1 MGART
6 DPVALG
12 RQAAASGDWP
22 RAFELLS
29 AVDPSALAAED
40 LETLADAAWWVFDL
54 HESIRVRQAAYAAF
68 AAEGDD
74 ARAGAI
80 AARLAIDHFSR
91 GHVSVGSG
99 WLAKAHRHLDDLA
112 ECPEQG
118 MLWTIEATVLRYTG
132 DLDGSIALAERAAAL
147 ARRMHRGNLHAMSIH
162 TVGMALIEAGEV
174 PKGMRLLDEAMTSV
188 LANELD
194 AYLTGVVYCNV
205 IGVCLEIEDL
215 RRASEWSAAARDWC
229 DSIAG
234 GSPFHAFCRVN
245 RAHVA
250 RLSGAWDEAEAEAA
264 IAAEELQR
272 LDGGDD
278 ASALSELGEIR
289 RRRGDLVGSAA
300 AYDQA
305 RAMGADPQPGY
316 ALLLF
321 AKGRER
327 EAAAALRSARERP
340 LTAPQRA
347 HVLAASVDVELAC
360 DDLAGARICAAELRE
375 IATVAASPALA
386 AMNDHAEGVLAL
398 ASEDPKAALGPLR
411 RARDAWAVI
420 RMPYEHARS
429 RQMLGVAMRADGDE
443 DGGDQELRAAKTTFE
458 RLGAQ
463 LDASAVDALLG
474 SPDRL
479 PDGLTSREVE
489 VLRLV
494 ASGKTNRDIAV
505 ELVLSEHTIGR
516 HLQNIYGKIQV
527 NTRAAATAYAFEHQL
542 A

>member
-1 MGART
+1 MGVRT

-29 AVDPSALAAED
+29 AVELNSLEAED
-40 LETLADAAWWVFDL
+40 LDTLADAAWWIFDL
-54 HESIRVRQAAYAAF
+54 HESIRLRQRAYAAF
-68 AAEGDD
+68 AAEGAD

-91 GHVSVGSG
+91 GNVSVGGG
-99 WLAKAHRHLDDLA
+99 WLAKGHRHLDDLS

-118 MLWTIEATVLRYTG
+118 MLWTIEATVLRYAG
-132 DLDGSIALAERAAAL
+132 DLDGSVALAERAAGL
-147 ARRMHRGNLHAMSIH
+147 ARRLHLGNMHAMSIH
-162 TVGMALIEAGEV
+162 TVGMALIAAGDV
-174 PKGMRLLDEAMTSV
+174 PEGMRLLDEAMTSV

-205 IGVCLEIEDL
+205 IGACLEVEDL

-250 RLSGAWDEAEAEAA
+250 RLSGAWEEAESEAA
-264 IAAEELQR
+264 VAAEELQR

-289 RRRGDLVGSAA
+289 RRRGDLAGSAA

-360 DDLAGARICAAELRE
+360 DETAEARACAAELRE
-375 IATVAASPALA
+375 IATVAASAALA
-386 AMNDHAEGVLAL
+386 AMADHAEGVLAL
-398 ASEDPKAALGPLR
+398 AAGDPGAALAPLR
-411 RARDAWAVI
+411 RACDAWSGI

-429 RQMLGVAMRADGDE
+429 REILGVAMGAGGDE
-443 DGGDQELRAAKTTFE
+443 NGGSQELLGARVTFE

-463 LDASAVDALLG
+463 LDVDAVDALLG

-479 PDGLTSREVE
+479 PAGLTAREVE

-516 HLQNIYGKIQV
+516 HLQNIYAKIQV
-527 NTRAAATAYAFEHQL
+527 NTRTAATAYAFEHGL